1 MKVTVKGTP
10 DELMLLFTSIVDVA
24 QAGVKDEEKELKKHI
39 LLEKETIQQD
49 IRQQFNI

>member
-10 DELMLLFTSIVDVA
+10 DELMTFFTSAADMA
-24 QAGVKDEEKELKKHI
+24 QAGIKDEVKELQKHV

-49 IRQQFNI
+49 LKKQFNI